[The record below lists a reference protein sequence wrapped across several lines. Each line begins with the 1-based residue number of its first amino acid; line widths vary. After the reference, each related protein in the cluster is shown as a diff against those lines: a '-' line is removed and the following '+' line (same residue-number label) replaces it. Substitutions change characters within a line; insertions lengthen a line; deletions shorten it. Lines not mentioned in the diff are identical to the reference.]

1 MGLGMPSLK
10 NHIMLES
17 NPAKSRILVLRL
29 GVSVILLLPTATTTI
44 TATTTTTTT
53 TATATTTSYSII
65 DMIKLHLQP
74 SGKPD
79 LPRVRS
85 EAH

>member
-53 TATATTTSYSII
+53 ATATTTSYSII